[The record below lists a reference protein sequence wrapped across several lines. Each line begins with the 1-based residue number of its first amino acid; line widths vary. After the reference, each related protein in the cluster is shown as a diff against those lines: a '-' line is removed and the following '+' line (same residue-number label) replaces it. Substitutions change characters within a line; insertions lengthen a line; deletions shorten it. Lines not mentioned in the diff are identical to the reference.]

1 MASLSI
7 AFPIQPEQFE
17 RARRWGQEK
26 MGPRNRDLTES
37 NGQVGLIRES
47 WHLQQ
52 MPNGALLILS
62 CEGPDLAA
70 MFSAYAAADAPYERW
85 EKKEI
90 EELTGVDL
98 NQPMQGP
105 GPETLV
111 DWHQP

>member
-1 MASLSI
+1 
-7 AFPIQPEQFE
+7 
-17 RARRWGQEK
+17 
-26 MGPRNRDLTES
+26 MGPRNADLTES
-37 NGQVGLIRES
+37 NRHVGLIRES

-52 MPNGALLILS
+52 LPNGGGLVILS

-70 MFSAYAAADAPYERW
+70 MFAAYAAADGPYERW

-98 NQPMQGP
+98 WKPVPGP
-105 GPETLV
+105 APETLV